1 MYNALRERALL
12 LRVMAGAGPGLLLV
26 IVVVTVAASLV
37 PAVSAVAM
45 AMLVGRVAD
54 GPNADFLASAA
65 VPLVVF
71 GAALLLGHALEVV
84 QEPLFFLATARIDG
98 AHRAEVARLAVTSPA
113 FATLERED
121 VRNLVWKARADP
133 GNWTEKTPADGALTQ
148 LKLLAHGVSLVGLS
162 VVLVAFSWWVL
173 PLLLAA
179 VVAHTMIGRR
189 NAMRWYDKWLGG
201 TDQGRRAEVWADAIF
216 APAEGKELRVF
227 GFGGWA
233 VERVTAHVRSMF
245 EPVWAVGVEN
255 MRGQWRRFL
264 LVLLPLT
271 IVYVMVALAGA
282 GGAVSVAVAT
292 AVFAAGSAMFG
303 YAGADSREV
312 RGALV
317 VLKALE
323 RLREE
328 LPGTPA
334 PAAAL
339 TSPAKISA
347 LPLVRFEDVGF
358 SYPGSERK
366 VLDGLDLEIRPGEL
380 LAVVGLNGAG
390 KSTLI
395 KLLAGLYPP
404 SSGRVTADGTDLADL
419 DPAVW
424 RERVSVVFQ
433 DFVRYHL
440 SAADNVALGNAA
452 APRDQ
457 ATIEAA
463 ARDSGFTEVLDRLP
477 EGWATPLSRERA
489 GGADLSG
496 GQWQQLVLTR
506 ALYALRTGAK
516 VLVLDEPT
524 AHLDVGTEFDVF
536 HRLAARHGDA
546 TVVLISHR
554 LSTVRQADR
563 IVLLRDGRISES
575 GTHDEL
581 MALGGD
587 YAELFEIQADRFKR
601 GFDDRVEE
609 GELL

>member
-1 MYNALRERALL
+1 MHNALRERVLL
-12 LRVMAGAGPGLLLV
+12 LRVLAGAGPGLLAV

-45 AMLVGRVAD
+45 GVLVGRVAD
-54 GPNADFLASAA
+54 APNADFLAGAA
-65 VPLVVF
+65 VPLVTF

-84 QEPLFFLATARIDG
+84 QEPLFLLATARIDG
-98 AHRAEVARLAVTSPA
+98 AHREEVARLAVTSPA
-113 FATLERED
+113 FAALERED
-121 VRNLVWKARADP
+121 VQDLVWKARADP
-133 GNWTEKTPADGALTQ
+133 RSWTEKTPADGALTQ
-148 LKLLAHGVSLVGLS
+148 LKLLAHGINLVSLS
-162 VVLVAFSWWVL
+162 AVVVAFSWWLL
-173 PLLLAA
+173 PLLLGG
-179 VVAHTMIGRR
+179 VVAHTVIMRR
-189 NAMRWYDKWLGG
+189 PGIEWYDKWVAGVQ
-201 TDQGRRAEVWADAIF
+201 DGRRAEVWADAIF

-233 VERVTAHVRSMF
+233 VDQVTTHIRSML
-245 EPVWAVGVEN
+245 EPVWAVGA
-255 MRGQWRRFL
+255 RHQRRAWRNFL
-264 LVLLPLT
+264 IVLVPLT
-271 IVYVMVALAGA
+271 IAYVMVAVAGA
-282 GGAVSVAVAT
+282 SGAVSAAVAT
-292 AVFAAGSAMFG
+292 AVFAAGSAMFA
-303 YAGADSREV
+303 YAGADSRDV

-317 VLKALE
+317 VVKALE
-323 RLREE
+323 SLRAE
-328 LPGTPA
+328 LPGKPA
-334 PAAAL
+334 PAA
-339 TSPAKISA
+339 SPAGISA

-358 SYPGSERK
+358 RYPGSDRK
-366 VLDGLDLEIRPGEL
+366 VLEGLDLEIRPGEL

-395 KLLAGLYPP
+395 KLLTGLHAP
-404 SSGRVTADGTDLADL
+404 SSGRITADGTDLAEL
-419 DPAVW
+419 DPAAW

-433 DFVRYHL
+433 DFVRYPL
-440 SAADNVALGNAA
+440 SAADNVVLGNAT

-457 ATIEAA
+457 ATIDAA
-463 ARDSGFTEVLDRLP
+463 ARDSGFTEILGRLP

-506 ALYALRTGAK
+506 ALYALRTGAS

-524 AHLDVGTEFDVF
+524 AHLDVATEFDVF
-536 HRLAARHGDA
+536 HRLATHRKDA
-546 TVVLISHR
+546 AVVLISHR

-563 IVLLRDGRISES
+563 IVLLSHGRISES

-587 YAELFEIQADRFKR
+587 YAELFEIQADRFHR